1 MSELPRRV
9 EETPARQARSGTG
22 LHWVLRISLA
32 LIVVAFAAIWVV
44 YSGHR
49 HEPPPPQISTTPNV
63 VKETAAAAPPGSV
76 VAQIVGRKE
85 QSTGG

>member
-1 MSELPRRV
+1 MSELPRHV
-9 EETPARQARSGTG
+9 EETPARQAQGETG
-22 LHWVLRISLA
+22 LRWVLRISLA
-32 LIVVAFAAIWVV
+32 LVVVAFAAIWLV

-63 VKETAAAAPPGSV
+63 VKETAAAAPPGSA

-85 QSTGG
+85 QTTGG